1 MSDTCLE
8 FQVDFSSSLG
18 VLQLGGW
25 MMMAL
30 RNVVVVVVSPD
41 FVHLL

>member
-25 MMMAL
+25 MMMMAL
-30 RNVVVVVVSPD
+30 WNVVVSPD
-41 FVHLL
+41 SAHPP